1 MTPVNPSTVD
11 IAAADQ
17 EKRAPGRPR
26 SARADEAIVE
36 AVLDLLADGTT
47 IEALSIESVAAKAS
61 VGKATIYRRWA
72 NKEQLI
78 VDAVASLKGPVPQVA
93 GESVRDDLVT
103 LLSALKHSQLGRAG
117 RIMPC
122 LVPEIRRNPQVYE
135 RWQLAMAPRKQVLRE
150 VLERGVRTGELR
162 ADLDVDVAVLM
173 LNGPMLIQTIMNWDP
188 ALSSEGLAERVVDS
202 VLAGIGG

>member
-1 MTPVNPSTVD
+1 MAAVNPGTVD
-11 IAAADQ
+11 VVAADQ

-26 SARADEAIVE
+26 SARVDEAIIE
-36 AVLDLLADGTT
+36 AVLDLLAEGTT
-47 IEALSIESVAAKAS
+47 IEALSIESVATRAG

-72 NKEQLI
+72 NKEELI

-93 GESVRDDLVT
+93 GDSVRGDLVT
-103 LLSALKHSQLGRAG
+103 LLNALKHNQLGRAG

-122 LVPEIRRNPQVYE
+122 LVPEIRRNPRVYE

-162 ADLDVDVAVLM
+162 ADLDIDIAVLM
-173 LNGPMLIQTIMNWDP
+173 LNGPMLIQMIMNWDP
-188 ALSSEGLAERVVDS
+188 NLSGDGLAERVVDS
-202 VLAGIGG
+202 VLAGIGA